1 VARNAAGAAAALRV
15 GIIDSSYDA
24 MPLILHEV
32 QARYPGLV
40 IHQVEASVP
49 GSISS

>member
-1 VARNAAGAAAALRV
+1 
-15 GIIDSSYDA
+15 

-49 GSISS
+49 GQYQ